1 MLTKR
6 QLARFRE
13 DGFLVLSG
21 LFDPVEAAKWSSE
34 CKQML
39 SAGIADEFNLRT
51 HPHYVTPGVWI
62 VDRIEPVVDISSVF
76 KELSRSELILNPLR
90 EILGG
95 EVRLF
100 KDKLVYRMV
109 GTPGYNTH
117 QDYSWW
123 EEFPDDLVNVMIAV
137 DGADADN
144 GALEFFPGHHNRLFT
159 PPGAMRNLN
168 RSESNEININSGT
181 IIKTMPGDVVF
192 FHCKLPHRSGP
203 NVSSRLRRQ
212 LYFTYSAAR
221 HGDFYERQ
229 LRLLRENRPSKGP
242 NAENR
247 DRYYFR

>member
-1 MLTKR
+1 MLTKK
-6 QLARFRE
+6 QLTNYRE
-13 DGFLVLSG
+13 DGFLILPG
-21 LFDPVEAAKWSSE
+21 LFDPVEAAQWSIESNR
-34 CKQML
+34 ML
-39 SAGIADEFNLRT
+39 TGGLADEFNLRT

-62 VDRIEPVVDISSVF
+62 VDRIEPVVDISPVF
-76 KELSRSELILNPLR
+76 EELSRSESILAPLR
-90 EILGG
+90 DILDG

-100 KDKLVYRMV
+100 KDKLIYRMV

-137 DGADADN
+137 DEADADN
-144 GALEFFPGHHNRLFT
+144 GALEFFPGNHHRLLT

-168 RSESNEININSGT
+168 RSESNEINIDSGI
-181 IIKTMPGDVVF
+181 IIKTTPGDVVF

-221 HGDFYERQ
+221 HGDFYELQ
-229 LRLLRENRPSKGP
+229 LKFLWENRPNKGP